1 MEVNRILSIWRP
13 GMYHG
18 SPRMRNYFEGW
29 YFKLVDQSE
38 ETIYAVIP
46 GVSFSN
52 GGEPNHSFIQVLN
65 GQTAESQY
73 HRFTVEDFRYSKM
86 AFDIS
91 VGRNHFNADGISL
104 DLQEDQ
110 NRIQGSLSFGD
121 LIPWPVSLLSPGAMG
136 VFQFIPRMEC
146 YHGILG
152 FDHRIDGTLNIGKS
166 EIDFTGGRGY
176 IEKDWGAGFPEA
188 WIWMQSNHFEETG
201 VSFTSSIAKIPWLGS
216 SFAGFLIGLLYDGTV
231 YTFATYTGAQVTNL
245 RVSENEVRFWV
256 SDTTHGIM
264 VRAARAQGGELRSP
278 VLGEMSGRI
287 IESLTAHIDIRFY
300 RFEGNEARLLFSG
313 TGRNAGLEVVG
324 DTNELIM

>member
-1 MEVNRILSIWRP
+1 MDVNRILSIWRP

-52 GGEPNHSFIQVLN
+52 DGEPDHSFIQVLN

-73 HRFTVEDFRYSKM
+73 HRFTIEDFRYSKV

-91 VGRNHFNADGISL
+91 VGRNRFSAAGISL
-104 DLQEDQ
+104 DLGEDQ
-110 NRIQGSLSFGD
+110 NRIEGSLSFGD
-121 LIPWPVSLLSPGAMG
+121 LIPWPVSLLSPGSMG

-146 YHGILG
+146 YHAILG
-152 FDHRIDGTLNIGKS
+152 FDHRIEGTLNIGES
-166 EIDFTGGRGY
+166 NIDFTGGRGY

-188 WIWMQSNHFEETG
+188 WIWMQSNHFQENG
-201 VSFTSSIAKIPWLGS
+201 VSFTSSIAKIPWLGT
-216 SFAGFLIGLLYDGTV
+216 SFAGFLIGLLYDETV
-231 YTFATYTGAQVTNL
+231 YTFATYTGAEVSKL
-245 RVSENEVRFWV
+245 RVSEDEVRFWV
-256 SDTTHGIM
+256 SDSTHGVM

-287 IESLTAHIDIRFY
+287 IESLTAHIHIRFY
-300 RFEGNEARLLFSG
+300 RFEGNESTLLFSG

-324 DTNELIM
+324 SIRELIP

>member
-1 MEVNRILSIWRP
+1 
-13 GMYHG
+13 MYHG